1 MKMIKSLCQ
10 NFNISWIFIKFLFV
24 GVLNTLFGYGVFA
37 LFNFAGFHYSI
48 STLLATVL
56 GVLFN
61 FKTTGC
67 IVFKNG
73 DNRLIIRF
81 VMVYLFSYFLTIF
94 ALSLFDK
101 FQLHNMYINYAILL
115 PLNAILSYVLMK
127 KFVFYCNRSFVN
139 KEKSL

>member
-1 MKMIKSLCQ
+1 MKMIKSFCQ

-24 GVLNTLFGYGVFA
+24 GVLNTLLGYGV
-37 LFNFAGFHYSI
+37 
-48 STLLATVL
+48 
-56 GVLFN
+56 
-61 FKTTGC
+61 
-67 IVFKNG
+67 
-73 DNRLIIRF
+73 
-81 VMVYLFSYFLTIF
+81 F

-139 KEKSL
+139 KEKSS